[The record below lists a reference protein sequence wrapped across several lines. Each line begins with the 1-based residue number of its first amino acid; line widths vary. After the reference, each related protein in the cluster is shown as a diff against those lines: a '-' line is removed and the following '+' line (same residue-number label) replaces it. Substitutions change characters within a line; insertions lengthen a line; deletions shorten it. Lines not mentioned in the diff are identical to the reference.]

1 MTDPHASEEVTPS
14 PGRGATPPTAD
25 HLFAMDPASLSPE
38 GVAKLRDALRASQ
51 EALSRQDEQLRET
64 RAALAETRE
73 RFADLYECAP
83 IGFLSLDAA
92 GGIVAANRQAAAML
106 GHTPETL
113 PGQPFSRFVARADQP
128 CLRALRDRA
137 GRTGERQTAG
147 IRLLRPDQTGRYVEI
162 AATPAG
168 RPTGPDTGRGLHIA
182 LSDLPPR
189 RESEEALRLADGI
202 LETGPA
208 FLLRF
213 AVSGEE
219 PGPVEYVS
227 ANIDRFGFSREK
239 LISGALL
246 PRELVH
252 ADDLPKVE
260 AALRENAV
268 AGNDACI
275 LDYRL
280 RTGDGQTRYVTDHAR
295 LLRDAFGRVNA
306 VQSLVLDVTDSAL
319 ARQDLETVLDSAPIP
334 IVKVRVTPHGDRIL
348 EYQNPA
354 AARLFG
360 EAALGKS
367 CKAYLCKK
375 ETCPALSAD
384 SGVVR
389 DRECAVTTLRGERVM
404 YKTAHK
410 LPDGSGIIE
419 AMVDVTELMRTRQNL
434 TRAMEAAEAANK
446 AKSEFLATMS
456 HEIRTPIN
464 GIMGMTELALQTDL
478 TGEQREYL
486 DLARQSALSLLDIVN
501 DILDFSRIE
510 AGRVELSA
518 APFSPRRMLGR
529 CLRLFDTL
537 AARHGNTLSLSV
549 HPDVPETLIG
559 DAGRLG
565 QVVANLVSN
574 GLKFTRNGDVRL
586 CVEPDTQ
593 NEILCADPS
602 DTPPGNRVSLLFSV
616 IDTGIGI
623 PAAKQDRIFEPFTQ
637 LDGSLTRGVGGT
649 GLGLSIC
656 NNLVALMGGRLWLS
670 SRPGKGSTFYFT
682 TVCRKKSGAAR
693 QRPETTTARA
703 PLPALSIL
711 LVEDNCINQL
721 VGKRLLE
728 RRGHGVTAVD
738 SGAAALA
745 LLAKRSFD
753 CVLMDVEMPELNGL
767 EALARLRD
775 PACYGERADT
785 PVVALTAH
793 AVRGYREKMLAA
805 GFDDYVSKPI
815 DMRQLEAALRRA
827 LARPRRRGGGAGA

>member
-1 MTDPHASEEVTPS
+1 MNDPLASEDVTPS
-14 PGRGATPPTAD
+14 PGRNATSPTAGYPP
-25 HLFAMDPASLSPE
+25 AMDPASLSPE
-38 GVAKLRDALRASQ
+38 TVARLRDALRASQ

-64 RAALAETRE
+64 RAALAESRDRYDT
-73 RFADLYECAP
+73 LYECAP
-83 IGFLSLDAA
+83 VGFLSLDAA
-92 GGIVAANRQAAAML
+92 GGIVAVNRQASAML
-106 GHTPETL
+106 GHAPETL
-113 PGQPFSRFVARADQP
+113 RGRPFSRFVVRVDQP
-128 CLRALRDRA
+128 LLRALLDRT
-137 GRTGERQTAG
+137 RQTGERQVME
-147 IRLLRPDQTGRYVEI
+147 IRLSRPDRTGLYVEAVI
-162 AATPAG
+162 TPHG
-168 RPTGPDTGRGLHIA
+168 RSSDPDGGQGLHLA
-182 LSDLPPR
+182 LSDRTPR
-189 RESEEALRLADGI
+189 RESEEALRLADLI
-202 LETGPA
+202 LETSPA
-208 FLLRF
+208 FLLRYP
-213 AVSGEE
+213 VSDGE
-219 PGPVEYVS
+219 PGPLEYVS
-227 ANIDRFGFSREK
+227 ANIVRLGFSREN
-239 LISGALL
+239 LLSGTVP

-252 ADDLPKVE
+252 PGDLPRVE
-260 AALRENAV
+260 ATLRENAA

-280 RTGDGQTRYVTDHAR
+280 RTRDGRTRYVTDHVR
-295 LLRDAFGRVNA
+295 LLRDAAGRVNA
-306 VQSLVLDVTDSAL
+306 AQSLVLDVTDSAL

-334 IVKVRVTPHGDRIL
+334 IVKVRVTPHGDRVL

-360 EAALGKS
+360 EDALGKS
-367 CKAYLCKK
+367 CKGFLCNK

-389 DRECAVTTLRGERVM
+389 DRECAIATLRGERIM

-410 LPDGSGIIE
+410 LPDDSCIIE

-510 AGRVELSA
+510 AGRMELAA

-529 CLRLFDTL
+529 CLRLFDSL

-549 HPDVPETLIG
+549 HPDVPETVIG

-574 GLKFTRNGDVRL
+574 GLKFTKNGDVRL
-586 CVEPDTQ
+586 CVEPGGTA
-593 NEILCADPS
+593 EPLPAEGHIP
-602 DTPPGNRVSLLFSV
+602 LLFSV
-616 IDTGIGI
+616 SDTGIGI
-623 PAAKQDRIFEPFTQ
+623 PAAKQERIFEPFTQ
-637 LDGSLTRGVGGT
+637 LDGSLTRDVGGT

-656 NNLVALMGGRLWLS
+656 TSLVALMGGRLWLT

-682 TVCRKKSGAAR
+682 AVCGKTDGAS
-693 QRPETTTARA
+693 RPRPAAPTARP
-703 PLPALSIL
+703 PLPPLSIL

-721 VGKRLLE
+721 VAKRLLE

-738 SGAAALA
+738 SGRAALA
-745 LLAKRSFD
+745 LLLETRFD
-753 CVLMDVEMPELNGL
+753 CVLMDVEMPGLNGL
-767 EALARLRD
+767 ETLTRLRD
-775 PACYGERADT
+775 PALYGERADT

-793 AVRGYREKMLAA
+793 AVKGYREHMLQA

-827 LARPRRRGGGAGA
+827 LARSRRPGGGPAA